1 MAGLVDHDIARNT
14 MARTPKEIM
23 MARMVKRTH
32 SGPYKLVVGGEEKYL
47 CQCGLSR
54 NQPFCD
60 GSHKLAKDED
70 VKRLCWYDD
79 AGKRHE
85 HSGDFPD
92 IRTF

>member
-1 MAGLVDHDIARNT
+1 MTKTA
-14 MARTPKEIM
+14 KEIM

-32 SGPYKLVVGGEEKYL
+32 SSPYKLVIGGEEKYL
-47 CQCGLSR
+47 CQCGLSK

-70 VKRLCWYDD
+70 EDGNCLCWYDD

-85 HSGDFPD
+85 HSGDFLD